1 MHYIGVFLHLDAAQ
15 NITDFCFVLSLDA
28 VVSGAYNVDSLNPAK
43 GALTNA

>member
-15 NITDFCFVLSLDA
+15 NITDFSIVLSLDA
-28 VVSGAYNVDSLNPAK
+28 VVSDAYNVSSLNPAK